1 VQNATTLETRV
12 VRVGDELTL
21 TCSGSAEGEAL
32 DTLGSTLKRLHEDA
46 IAGDPVRVVKADI
59 RALEFASSSCLKE
72 FVKWLQVVKELDEP
86 RRYQICFQSN
96 PAHSW
101 QRRSLSVFAVLAA
114 EVVRI
119 ETVAS

>member
-1 VQNATTLETRV
+1 M
-12 VRVGDELTL
+12 VRVGDQLTL

-32 DTLGSTLKRLHEDA
+32 DTLGATLKRLHEDA
-46 IAGDPVRVVKADI
+46 LADPVRVVTADI

-119 ETVAS
+119 ETV